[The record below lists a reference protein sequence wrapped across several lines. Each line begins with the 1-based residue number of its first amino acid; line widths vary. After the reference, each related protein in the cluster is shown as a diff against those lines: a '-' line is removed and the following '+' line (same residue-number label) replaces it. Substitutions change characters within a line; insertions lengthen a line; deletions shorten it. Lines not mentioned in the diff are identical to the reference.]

1 MNLIDLHT
9 HGLFGRDSR
18 SKYPTE
24 YLKLAAMYKFHGTDC
39 FLPTLFPG
47 PLADMRAQLAAIKA
61 AMDMQ
66 GAHRLETWEHG
77 GAGSEGYTDALI
89 VGANVEGPFLNPDK
103 CGGLDKGGFLEPT
116 QDNLSM
122 LVDGF
127 EDIIRVMTVA
137 PELPGALKV
146 IERLT
151 EMGIRVNMGHSAA
164 TFEQA
169 KAGKEA
175 GAAGVT
181 HLFNAMSTIHHR
193 EPGLAGYAL
202 VENEL
207 FVEVIADMA
216 HIHPEVLRLILRCK
230 PPERVLLVSDSLAGA
245 KTDGVPESGPLYM
258 PDGATLAGSGIT
270 LGDAVKNIVSLGV
283 PPDTA
288 ILFASTNPRRFLE
301 GGAKRV

>member
-24 YLKLAAMYKFHGTDC
+24 YLKLAAIYKFHGTDG

-47 PLADMRAQLAAIKA
+47 PLAEMRAQLAAIKA

-66 GAHRLETWEHG
+66 DAHRLETWEKG
-77 GAGSEGYTDALI
+77 GVGSEGYTDALI
-89 VGANVEGPFLNPDK
+89 LGANVEGPFVNPAK
-103 CGGLDKGGFLEPT
+103 CGGLDKGDFLEPT
-116 QDNLSM
+116 LDNLSRLM
-122 LVDGF
+122 DGF
-127 EDIIRVMTVA
+127 EGIIRIITVA
-137 PELPGALKV
+137 PELPGALKT

-151 EMGIRVNMGHSAA
+151 EMGVRVNMGHSAA

-169 KAGKEA
+169 KAGREA

-181 HLFNAMSTIHHR
+181 HLFNAMSPMHHR

-202 VENEL
+202 AEDKL
-207 FVEVIADMA
+207 YVEVIADMA

-230 PPERVLLVSDSLAGA
+230 PPERVLLVSDSLAKA
-245 KTDGVPESGPLYM
+245 KMDGVPVNGPLYM

-270 LGDAVKNIVSLGV
+270 LGDAVKNIVSMGITL
-283 PPDTA
+283 DTA

-301 GGAKRV
+301 GRTKRV